1 MNKKILFI
9 MIVALSQS
17 ATASQKSWL
26 PWKKNN
32 PVVVDDSNPD
42 QFQLI
47 HAPELGAYNHAVDN
61 PHFCRKVWVN
71 HDGTKTVVMPKEF
84 FNIGREIQ
92 PCSYELTD
100 TQQQTILTLRLNG
113 NAIRSSTI
121 SHITTPHEKKYIS
134 PKVIIGILQR
144 GSITLPSDVLKRENQ
159 KRRCLLDDNQ
169 VRDNAKDKAI
179 DQARELKKIVQR
191 EQAGEFV
198 LDLDGLENVYS
209 YEPRLHP
216 QPLPQPQRDFILQ
229 SSNDQVP
236 WYWGTSMQRVVDLC
250 TNGNNLG
257 RTHDQHLRE
266 DKQRLQDFMQEHKAY
281 MALVRHNRRMEYRK
295 RRSAW

>member
-1 MNKKILFI
+1 
-9 MIVALSQS
+9 
-17 ATASQKSWL
+17 
-26 PWKKNN
+26 
-32 PVVVDDSNPD
+32 
-42 QFQLI
+42 
-47 HAPELGAYNHAVDN
+47 
-61 PHFCRKVWVN
+61 
-71 HDGTKTVVMPKEF
+71 
-84 FNIGREIQ
+84 
-92 PCSYELTD
+92 
-100 TQQQTILTLRLNG
+100 LRLNG

-121 SHITTPHEKKYIS
+121 SHIATPYDTKYIS
-134 PKVIIGILQR
+134 SKVIIGKLTQGGIA
-144 GSITLPSDVLKRENQ
+144 LPSDVLKRENQ

-179 DQARELKKIVQR
+179 DQARELKEIVQR

-198 LDLDGLENVYS
+198 LDLDGLENAYS

-236 WYWGTSMQRVVDLC
+236 WYWGTSMQHVVDLY

-266 DKQRLQDFMQEHKAY
+266 DKQHLQDFMQEHKAH
-281 MALVRHNRRMEYRK
+281 MAVIRHNRRMEYRK